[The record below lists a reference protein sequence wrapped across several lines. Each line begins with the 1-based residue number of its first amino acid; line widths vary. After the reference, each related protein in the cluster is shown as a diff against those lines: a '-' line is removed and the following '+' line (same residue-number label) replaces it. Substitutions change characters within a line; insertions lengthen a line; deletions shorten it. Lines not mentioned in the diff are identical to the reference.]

1 MKKALVSL
9 TLIGLLIV
17 PALVLAQ
24 PAEAPELEICCGSDS
39 VMYRVMNWLF
49 AILLIVAAIFIIIAA
64 YMFVTASGDPDK
76 TKTARNFVL
85 YALIGVL
92 VAFGARGLVSL
103 VGTIAGTGGGTG
115 WW

>member
-9 TLIGLLIV
+9 ILISFLIL
-17 PALVLAQ
+17 PALVLGQ
-24 PAEAPELEICCGSDS
+24 VVSAPELEICCGANS
-39 VMYRVMNWLF
+39 VLYRVMNWLF
-49 AILLIVAAIFIIIAA
+49 TILLVVAAIFIIIAA
-64 YMFVTASGDPDK
+64 YMFVTAAGDPDK

-103 VGTIAGTGGGTG
+103 VGTIAGTSGGGG